1 MEPVTSTTHH
11 STERRQK
18 AGFTLVE
25 LLVTMIVLSLISSA
39 VFSAFLFFNK
49 TGINIGNY
57 VDMDRQS
64 RLGLEKFAIDA
75 RMAGD
80 ISWTSN
86 TELTLLSVPID
97 AAGNTYDVS
106 YKFIPSSD
114 PNATLRRTFARRVT
128 NSGNTSVV
136 PNDTDFV
143 PLISN
148 VVSTTF
154 RRYNVG
160 SPTGA
165 TASSPT
171 IPQAGND
178 LETKQINIDLV
189 TERQSALVARATN
202 VVLSARYVLRNKVV
216 VN

>member
-1 MEPVTSTTHH
+1 
-11 STERRQK
+11 
-18 AGFTLVE
+18 
-25 LLVTMIVLSLISSA
+25 MIILSLISGA

-57 VDMDRQS
+57 IDMDRQA
-64 RLGLEKFAIDA
+64 RHGLEHFAVDA
-75 RMAGD
+75 RMAAGID
-80 ISWTSN
+80 WVSS
-86 TELTLLSVPID
+86 TELTLLDVPID
-97 AAGNTYDVS
+97 AAGKTYDVT
-106 YKFIPSSD
+106 YKFIPTSD
-114 PNATLRRTFARRVT
+114 PSATLRKTFSRKVL
-128 NSGNTSVV
+128 NSGDTSVV
-136 PNDTDFV
+136 PNDAEFV

-154 RRYNVG
+154 RRYRVG

-165 TASSPT
+165 TASSTT
-171 IPQAGND
+171 IPQALND

-189 TERQSALVARATN
+189 TERQSAIVARATN